1 LFWSFVD
8 ADLINLLYSF
18 FIAEINHH
26 IKKSESQTR
35 DLKKTMKENAAA
47 LAEFEKALIRK
58 SEECNVS
65 SDLSYPCGFHL
76 LTILGSIF

>member
-1 LFWSFVD
+1 
-8 ADLINLLYSF
+8 
-18 FIAEINHH
+18 
-26 IKKSESQTR
+26 
-35 DLKKTMKENAAA
+35 MKENAAA

-65 SDLSYPCGFHL
+65 SDLSCPCGFHL